1 MTGCGLTFD
10 GAGQIDG
17 SAVEKEFFRQS
28 GFSGINVRRDAN
40 DSLKKLEKISTSLKA
55 EDITLEDAIKQYEE
69 GIRYYKECSEI
80 LQDAQQRIET
90 LTKQE

>member
-1 MTGCGLTFD
+1 M
-10 GAGQIDG
+10 QKRK
-17 SAVEKEFFRQS
+17 SY
-28 GFSGINVRRDAN
+28 RRERKPGRKLKRGEAHGRKKN
-40 DSLKKLEKISTSLKA
+40 FEESLKKLEKISTSLKA

>member
-1 MTGCGLTFD
+1 M
-10 GAGQIDG
+10 A
-17 SAVEKEFFRQS
+17 EKKKNFEE
-28 GFSGINVRRDAN
+28 
-40 DSLKKLEKISTSLKA
+40 SLKKLEKISSLKA

>member
-1 MTGCGLTFD
+1 MAEKKKKTITGQVLNS
-10 GAGQIDG
+10 I
-17 SAVEKEFFRQS
+17 K
-28 GFSGINVRRDAN
+28 INKLKCIKKN
-40 DSLKKLEKISTSLKA
+40 NFEESLKKLEKISTSLKA

>member
-1 MTGCGLTFD
+1 M
-10 GAGQIDG
+10 A
-17 SAVEKEFFRQS
+17 EKKKNFEE
-28 GFSGINVRRDAN
+28 
-40 DSLKKLEKISTSLKA
+40 SLKKLEKISTSLKA

-69 GIRYYKECSEI
+69 ECSEI

>member
-1 MTGCGLTFD
+1 M
-10 GAGQIDG
+10 G
-17 SAVEKEFFRQS
+17 SEMC
-28 GFSGINVRRDAN
+28 IRD
-40 DSLKKLEKISTSLKA
+40 SLKA